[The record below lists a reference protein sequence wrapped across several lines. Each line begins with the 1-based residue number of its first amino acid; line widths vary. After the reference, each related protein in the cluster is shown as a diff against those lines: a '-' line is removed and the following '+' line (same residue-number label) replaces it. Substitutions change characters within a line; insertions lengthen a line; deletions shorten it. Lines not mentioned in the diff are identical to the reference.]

1 MSWTSTPV
9 LILVVLGFLVTMLGV
24 VALNGSWVTAKM
36 DEFYDRYVAWVGSQL
51 DDLYIEFSPRKFF
64 WYHMIFLVLVFLAM
78 ANFIGWIGAMVM
90 VGLAYFV
97 PTFLLRRARAKRMEK
112 FDMQLIDALQSMA
125 NSMRAGLVL
134 TQAMGVV
141 SDSMEPPINQEFRLM
156 LKEHKLGLTLEEA
169 LVKMGN
175 RLRSRF
181 FDMVMTGILITRVH
195 GGNVPQVFEDTS
207 SAIREI
213 FRLEE
218 KIKTMTA
225 QGKLQGWVIGGMPA
239 AFAFAVYL
247 IDPEY
252 ISELFTDP
260 KGYVIVFLILAF
272 EAVGVFL
279 IRRIL
284 AADI

>member
-1 MSWTSTPV
+1 MQSTALLGIVPIAFV
-9 LILVVLGFLVTMLGV
+9 GVLLILVLI
-24 VALNGSWVTAKM
+24 NGTWVTAKL
-36 DEFYDRYVAWVGSQL
+36 DGFYDRYVGWVGRQL
-51 DDLYIEFSPRKFF
+51 DDLYIDFSPRRFF
-64 WYHMIFLVLVFLAM
+64 WFHMAGVLLVFLAM
-78 ANFIGWIGAMVM
+78 TQFVGWIGGAV
-90 VGLAYFV
+90 VAAAAYFI
-97 PTFLLRRARAKRMEK
+97 PSFLLKRAREKRMDR
-112 FDMQLIDALQSMA
+112 FDQQLIDALQSMA
-125 NSMRAGLVL
+125 ASMRAGLVL
-134 TQAMGVV
+134 TQAMRVV
-141 SDSMEPPINQEFRLM
+141 SGSMEPPISQEFRLM
-156 LKEHKLGLTLEEA
+156 LKEHKLGLTLEDA

-195 GGNVPQVFEDTS
+195 GGNVPQIFEDTS
-207 SAIREI
+207 QAIREI

-225 QGKLQGWVIGGMPA
+225 QGKLQGYVIGLMPL

-260 KGYVIVFLILAF
+260 KGYVIIFLILAF
-272 EAVGVFL
+272 EAMGIFL

>member
-1 MSWTSTPV
+1 MQGTVLLGIV
-9 LILVVLGFLVTMLGV
+9 LIAFVGALLLLVLI
-24 VALNGSWVTAKM
+24 NGTWVTAKL
-36 DEFYDRYVAWVGSQL
+36 DGFYGRYVGWVGRQL
-51 DDLYIEFSPRKFF
+51 DDLYIDFSPRRFF
-64 WYHMIFLVLVFLAM
+64 WFHMAGVLLVFLAM
-78 ANFIGWIGAMVM
+78 TQFVGWIGGAV
-90 VGLAYFV
+90 VAAAAYFI
-97 PTFLLRRARAKRMEK
+97 PSFLLKRARDKRLDR
-112 FDMQLIDALQSMA
+112 FDQQLIDALQSMA
-125 NSMRAGLVL
+125 ASMRAGLVL
-134 TQAMGVV
+134 TQAMQVV
-141 SDSMEPPINQEFRLM
+141 SDSMEPPISQEFRLM
-156 LKEHKLGLTLEEA
+156 LKEHKLGLTLEDA

-195 GGNVPQVFEDTS
+195 GGNVPQIFEDTS
-207 SAIREI
+207 QAIREI

-225 QGKLQGWVIGGMPA
+225 QGKLQGYVIGLMPM

-260 KGYVIVFLILAF
+260 KGYVIIFLILAF
-272 EAVGVFL
+272 EAIGIFL

>member
-1 MSWTSTPV
+1 MLSNV
-9 LILVVLGFLVTMLGV
+9 LLIAVVLGFLFFMTLLVLI
-24 VALNGSWVTAKM
+24 NGPWVTARL
-36 DEFYDRYVAWVGSQL
+36 DEFYDRYVAWVGQQL
-51 DDLYIEFSPRKFF
+51 DDLYVEYSPRRVF
-64 WYHMIFLVLVFLAM
+64 WFHMTGVVLIFLAVS
-78 ANFIGWIGAMVM
+78 NFVGWIGGAVT
-90 VGLAYFV
+90 AAACYFI
-97 PTFLLRRARAKRMEK
+97 PAALLRRARNKRMEK
-112 FDMQLIDALQSMA
+112 FDVQLIDALQSMA

-141 SDSMEPPINQEFRLM
+141 SDSMEPPISQEFRLM

-169 LVKMGN
+169 LIKMGD

-207 SAIREI
+207 EAIREI

-225 QGKLQGWVIGGMPA
+225 QGKLQGWVIGGMPM

-252 ISELFTDP
+252 MGELFADP
-260 KGYVIVFLILAF
+260 KGYVIIFLILSF

>member
-1 MSWTSTPV
+1 MLTSTPF
-9 LILVVLGFLVTMLGV
+9 LILVVMGFLFTMLCV
-24 VALNGSWVTAKM
+24 VLLNGPWLTEKL
-36 DEFYDRYVAWVGSQL
+36 DQFYDRYVSWVAIQM
-51 DDLYIEFSPRKFF
+51 DDLYMDYSPRKIF
-64 WYHMIFLVLVFLAM
+64 WAHMTGVVLIFLSVSYFV
-78 ANFIGWIGAMVM
+78 GWIGGGVTA
-90 VGLAYFV
+90 AASYFI
-97 PTFLLRRARAKRMEK
+97 PAFLLRRARAKRMEK
-112 FDMQLIDALQSMA
+112 FDLQLIDALQSMA

-169 LVKMGN
+169 LVKMSD
-175 RLRSRF
+175 RLKSRF

-207 SAIREI
+207 EAIREI

-218 KIKTMTA
+218 KIKTMTS
-225 QGKLQGWVIGGMPA
+225 QGKMQGWVIGGMPM

-247 IDPEY
+247 IDQDY
-252 ISELFTDP
+252 IGELFADP
-260 KGYVIVFLILAF
+260 KGYVIIFLILGF
-272 EAVGVFL
+272 EAVGVFM

>member
-1 MSWTSTPV
+1 
-9 LILVVLGFLVTMLGV
+9 MLGIV
-24 VALNGSWVTAKM
+24 LVGFIGVLVLLVLLNGPWITGKL
-36 DEFYDRYVAWVGSQL
+36 DGFYEKYVGWVGRQL
-51 DDLYIEFSPRKFF
+51 DDLYIEFSPRRFF
-64 WYHMIFLVLVFLAM
+64 WFHMIGVVLVFLAM
-78 ANFIGWIGAMVM
+78 AQFVGWIGGLV
-90 VGLAYFV
+90 VGAVAYFV
-97 PTFLLRRARAKRMEK
+97 PSYLLQRARRKRIEA
-112 FDMQLIDALQSMA
+112 FDLQLIDALQSMA
-125 NSMRAGLVL
+125 DSMRAGLVL

-141 SDSMEPPINQEFRLM
+141 ADSMEPPISQEFRLM
-156 LKEHKLGLTLEEA
+156 LKEHKLGLTLEDA
-169 LVKMGN
+169 LAKMGN

-195 GGNVPQVFEDTS
+195 GGNVPQIFEDTS
-207 SAIREI
+207 QAIREI

-225 QGKLQGWVIGGMPA
+225 QGKLQGYVIGLMPA

-252 ISELFTDP
+252 MSELFTDP
-260 KGYVIVFLILAF
+260 KGYVIIFLILAF
-272 EAVGVFL
+272 EAIGIFL

>member
-1 MSWTSTPV
+1 MLTSTPFLV
-9 LILVVLGFLVTMLGV
+9 LVVLGFLLTMLTLV
-24 VALNGSWVTAKM
+24 LLNGAWVAESL
-36 DEFYDRYVAWVGSQL
+36 DVFYDRYVGWVGQQL
-51 DDLYIEFSPRKFF
+51 DDLYVEYSPRSVFVF
-64 WYHMIFLVLVFLAM
+64 HMLGVVLVFFSVSYLV
-78 ANFIGWIGAMVM
+78 GWIGAAVF
-90 VGLAYFV
+90 AAASYFV
-97 PTFLLRRARAKRMEK
+97 PAALLRRARNKRMEK
-112 FDMQLIDALQSMA
+112 FDTQLIDALQSMA

-141 SDSMEPPINQEFRLM
+141 ADSMEAPISQEFRLM

-169 LVKMGN
+169 LVKMSN

-218 KIKTMTA
+218 KIRTMTA
-225 QGKLQGWVIGGMPA
+225 QGKLQGWVIGVMPL
-239 AFAFAVYL
+239 AFAFVVYL

-252 ISELFTDP
+252 IGELFADP
-260 KGYVIVFLILAF
+260 KGYVIIFIVLAF
-272 EAVGVFL
+272 EAVGVFM
-279 IRRIL
+279 IRQIL